1 MSRLTNEFEESNIL
15 EHGTHDGVEY
25 VIAMGPMSI
34 NGYIDV
40 GDEHPWSELEYDDVE
55 VEVHGGLTWG
65 GYGKFGF
72 DTAHSGDAYHPD
84 APMHKKMRDKGVP
97 ATVFPGDIVRD
108 EAYVKNE
115 VLDLIRQAVNA

>member
-55 VEVHGGLTWG
+55 AVVHGGLTWG
-65 GYGKFGF
+65 GYGMFGF
-72 DTAHSGDAYHPD
+72 DTAHFGDAYHPD
-84 APMHKKMRDKGVP
+84 APLAKQIYENNG
-97 ATVFPGDIVRD
+97 FIPGDIVRD
-108 EAYVKNE
+108 EAYVKQQ
-115 VLDLIRQAVNA
+115 VLKLIDQAVTA